1 MCLER
6 RIETCDIV
14 AGEKDIAWSF
24 VMLLSSPHHG
34 WLSLSLISKRVFH
47 VEATLMTFDN
57 ISKCFVYIEN
67 RSYEHGSLQQLG
79 QNTHMTLFIYK

>member
-1 MCLER
+1 
-6 RIETCDIV
+6 
-14 AGEKDIAWSF
+14 
-24 VMLLSSPHHG
+24 
-34 WLSLSLISKRVFH
+34 
-47 VEATLMTFDN
+47 MTFDN